1 MIFFANLLHKK
12 PSAHAA
18 LDRNQNKRNEETE
31 GRSKADPEIQKGG
44 YMMNRKFFVALGIFA
59 LCAVFILPGPA
70 DAQKKRFFGI
80 ATGGTGGV
88 YYPIGGAL
96 AQVLTDKIPDMVVT
110 AQSGNASVANVNL
123 IARGEIESGLAQNN
137 VALAAYTGDKE
148 SWKTPQVKNLRTI
161 SSLYP
166 ETMHFIALK
175 KSGIRSLH
183 DFKGKRIIV
192 GDRGSGTEFDSR
204 RVLESI
210 GLTYDDIQPIFVY
223 YATAVQRMKD
233 EQADA
238 IIWTSGVPNASMLEV
253 ATTKDVVF
261 LPFPDEALEKLTSKY
276 PYYAPVTMPVAYPKQ
291 EPVKT
296 VALLALWVTSSD
308 VPEKDVYDVTYH
320 LYEKTPLLYRAKKD
334 EVTGYSVVSQVHEL
348 GKNVKP
354 ENAFLGVTIPLHLGA
369 YKYYKEKG
377 FDVPPELVPT
387 EAK

>member
-1 MIFFANLLHKK
+1 
-12 PSAHAA
+12 
-18 LDRNQNKRNEETE
+18 
-31 GRSKADPEIQKGG
+31 
-44 YMMNRKFFVALGIFA
+44 MNRKFFVALGIFA

-166 ETMHFIALK
+166 ETMHFLALK
-175 KSGIRSLH
+175 KSGIQSLH

-204 RVLESI
+204 RILESI
-210 GLTYDDIQPIFVY
+210 GLTYDDIQPIYVY

-238 IIWTSGVPNASMLEV
+238 LIWTAGVPTAAMLEI

-261 LPFPDEALEKLTSKY
+261 LPFPDEALGKLTGKY
-276 PYYAPVTMPVAYPKQ
+276 PYYAPVTMPAVYPNQ
-291 EPVKT
+291 EPVNT
-296 VALLALWVTSSD
+296 VALMALWVTSAD
-308 VPEKDVYDVTYH
+308 VSEQDVYDVTYH
-320 LYEKTPLLYRAKKD
+320 LWEESALLHRAKKE
-334 EVTGYSVVSQVHEL
+334 EVTGYSVL
-348 GKNVKP
+348 GQIHGQGRNIKP
-354 ENAFLGVTIPLHLGA
+354 ENALLGVTIPLHKGA

-377 FDVPPELVPT
+377 IDVPPELVPP

>member
-1 MIFFANLLHKK
+1 M
-12 PSAHAA
+12 
-18 LDRNQNKRNEETE
+18 KR
-31 GRSKADPEIQKGG
+31 K
-44 YMMNRKFFVALGIFA
+44 YFVVAGMVA
-59 LCAVFILPGPA
+59 LCAVLILSGPA

-88 YYPIGGAL
+88 YYPLGGAL
-96 AQVLTDKIPDMVVT
+96 AQLLTDKIPDMVVT

-123 IARGEIESGLAQNN
+123 IARGEVESGLAQNN

-148 SWKTPQVKNLRTI
+148 SWKTPQVKNLRAI
-161 SSLYP
+161 CGMYP
-166 ETMHFIALK
+166 ETTHFVALK
-175 KSGIRSLH
+175 KSGIQSVY
-183 DFKGKRIIV
+183 DYKGKRIIV
-192 GDRGSGTEFDSR
+192 GDKGSGTEFDSR
-204 RVLESI
+204 RILESL

-223 YATAVQRMKD
+223 YAAAVQRMKD

-238 IIWTSGVPNASMLEV
+238 LIWTSGVPNANMLEI

-261 LPFPDEALEKLTSKY
+261 LPFPDDAAKKLSAKY
-276 PYYAPVTMPVAYPKQ
+276 PYYAPVTMPASYPHQ

-296 VALLALWVTSSD
+296 IALLAIWVTSTN

-320 LYEKTPLLYRAKKD
+320 LWEKTPLIYRASKE
-334 EVTGYSVVSQVHEL
+334 EVTGYSILGQIHDQ

-354 ENAFLGVTIPLHLGA
+354 ENAFLGVTVPLHMGA

-377 FDVPPELVPT
+377 FDVPPELVPP